1 MIRVIPKALPS
12 SAKSFGN
19 LMLRYMNNRGFIK
32 MNRDIWQESWAKN
45 SCTVHLF
52 FWLATNANIE
62 DNDCDGL
69 KIQRGQ
75 LLTSIRGLSKA
86 TGISEQSVRTAL
98 KQLCLTHHITQGVTQ
113 WVTQGLTH
121 PLTHSG
127 TLITICNYDRYS
139 GYFKEPNTPSN
150 TPSNTGSNTPSN
162 TQPNNDIRNNREY
175 KEENKEIVI
184 EDKSSLS
191 VSTDEQPTTTK
202 KKSSGGDK
210 VPKVI
215 IVGDKQIV
223 TAEFLAYWNS
233 AMDGRVIK
241 QINRITEK
249 RAKHIKIRLSN
260 FTPEEIYKVIDKA
273 AISNFLNGRIG
284 NRGWIA
290 DFDWIFG
297 NESNFIK
304 VLEGRYDNVA
314 TPTQTSLFPTTT
326 NNNNGLTQYNNGTVQ
341 QQFGGG
347 QTYITNES
355 EQRILKIG
363 QRGVNR
369 AVQAA
374 IRDIEERGGNEQI
387 DVSTDFEPV

>member
-1 MIRVIPKALPS
+1 MENK
-12 SAKSFGN
+12 
-19 LMLRYMNNRGFIK
+19 GFIK
-32 MNRDIWQESWAKN
+32 MYRDIWQESWAKN

-62 DNDCDGL
+62 DNECEGL

-75 LLTSIRGLSKA
+75 LLTSIRSLSKQ

-121 PLTHSG
+121 PITHSG
-127 TLITICNYDRYS
+127 TLVSICNYDRYS
-139 GYFKEPNTPSN
+139 GFLNEPNTLSN

-162 TQPNNDIRNNREY
+162 TQPNNDIRNNKEY

-223 TAEFLAYWNS
+223 TAELLAYWNS
-233 AMDGRVIK
+233 AMEGRVIK

-249 RAKHIKIRLSN
+249 RAKFIKIRLSN
-260 FTPEEIYKVIDKA
+260 FTPEEIFKAIDKA
-273 AISNFLNGRIG
+273 AISDFLNGRIG
-284 NRGWIA
+284 NRGWTA
-290 DFDWIFG
+290 DFDWMFG

-314 TPTQTSLFPTTT
+314 TSTQTSLFPTTT
-326 NNNNGLTQYNNGTVQ
+326 SINNNGLTQYNNGTIQ
-341 QQFGGG
+341 QQFGGT
-347 QTYITNES
+347 QSYYTKES
-355 EQRILKIG
+355 EQRVLGMG
-363 QRGVNR
+363 QRGFDR
-369 AVQAA
+369 AFQAA
-374 IRDIEERGGNEQI
+374 MRDVEKKHRNGQI
-387 DVSTDFEPV
+387 DNYEDFEQV

>member
-1 MIRVIPKALPS
+1 MSNK
-12 SAKSFGN
+12 
-19 LMLRYMNNRGFIK
+19 GFIK
-32 MNRDIWQESWAKN
+32 MYRDIWQESWAKN

-62 DNDCDGL
+62 DNECEGL

-75 LLTSIRGLSKA
+75 LLTSIRSLSKQ

-127 TLITICNYDRYS
+127 TLITICDYDRYS
-139 GYFKEPNTPSN
+139 GFFNEPNTPSN

-162 TQPNNDIRNNREY
+162 TQPNNDIRNNKEY

-223 TAEFLAYWNS
+223 TAELLAYWNS
-233 AMDGRVIK
+233 AMEGRVIK

-249 RAKHIKIRLSN
+249 RAKFIKIRLSN
-260 FTPEEIYKVIDKA
+260 FTPEEIFKAIDKA
-273 AISNFLNGRIG
+273 AISDFLNGRIG
-284 NRGWIA
+284 NRGWTA
-290 DFDWIFG
+290 DFDWMFG

-314 TPTQTSLFPTTT
+314 TSTQTSLFPTTT
-326 NNNNGLTQYNNGTVQ
+326 NNNNGLTQYNNGTIQ
-341 QQFGGG
+341 QQFGGT
-347 QTYITNES
+347 QSYYTKES
-355 EQRILKIG
+355 EQRVLGMG
-363 QRGVNR
+363 QRGFDR
-369 AVQAA
+369 AFQAA
-374 IRDIEERGGNEQI
+374 MRDVEKKHRNGQI
-387 DVSTDFEPV
+387 DNYEDFEQV